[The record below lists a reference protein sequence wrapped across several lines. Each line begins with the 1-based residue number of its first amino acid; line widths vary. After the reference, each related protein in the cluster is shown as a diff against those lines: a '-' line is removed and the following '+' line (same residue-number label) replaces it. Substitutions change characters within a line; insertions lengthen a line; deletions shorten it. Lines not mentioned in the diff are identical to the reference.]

1 MAFQDEFDRIVGIEG
16 RYSNNPKD
24 SGGPTMFGITEVVAR
39 ANGYHDDMQVM
50 PLTVAR
56 TIYRRQY
63 WDLMRLDAIAAI
75 SPAIA
80 AELFDTGVNCGTG
93 VAGRFLQRTVNVLNR
108 QGKDYG
114 DITVDGA
121 IGPVTVH
128 QVKAFIDKRGKQGEA
143 ALLRALNALQ
153 GSRYIEL
160 AEAREK
166 DEEFVFGW
174 LLNRVTI

>member
-1 MAFQDEFDRIVGIEG
+1 MAFQDEFDRVVGIEG
-16 RYSNNPKD
+16 KYSNNPKD
-24 SGGPTMFGITEVVAR
+24 SGGPTKFGITEAVAR
-39 ANGYHDDMQVM
+39 ANGYNDDMQEL
-50 PLTVAR
+50 PLSVAR
-56 TIYRRQY
+56 IIYKRQY
-63 WDLMRLDAIAAI
+63 WDTMKLDAIAAI
-75 SPAIA
+75 SPAVA

-93 VAGRFLQRTVNVLNR
+93 VAGKFIQRTVNVLNR
-108 QGKDYG
+108 QGRDYA

-153 GSRYIEL
+153 GARYIEL
-160 AEAREK
+160 AEKREK